1 MRPFDHHIHALL
13 LDHDCVIVPDLGGF
27 IAGREEAHIDAGR
40 QMAVPPRRSVAFNV
54 FLKQN
59 DGLLARRI
67 VDTEKVSYPEAL
79 QEIENYVSRCMAE
92 LGRGTGVEI
101 RNVGRLTMDTAN
113 RLQFEPDTR
122 SNLLPEAFGL
132 PVITARPLHSGAPVG
147 AAEKKQKLSSAKGPR
162 KKRRDRTLVAAVLI
176 AGVLAWFAV
185 NVYLVGNGGAQ
196 KVETESPKK
205 LAPEKV
211 AIEPAPAPLPAGPS
225 TVDSLVTTSPPPVVA
240 ETTVSTSEPK
250 NTQPLAVESP
260 VQPKVPLPLISGKGD
275 FYVVCGVFRIREN
288 AERFVAGLHAE
299 GFPDAGVID
308 TSHRIFY
315 VSYGRHETR
324 EAADAQNKLLK
335 GRSKECWIYH
345 RGGKR

>member
-1 MRPFDHHIHALL
+1 M
-13 LDHDCVIVPDLGGF
+13 
-27 IAGREEAHIDAGR
+27 
-40 QMAVPPRRSVAFNV
+40 
-54 FLKQN
+54 KQN

-79 QEIENYVSRCMAE
+79 QEIENYVSRCMSE

-101 RNVGRLTMDTAN
+101 RKVGRLTMDAAN

-132 PVITARPLHSGAPVG
+132 PVITARPLQPGAPLRISEG
-147 AAEKKQKLSSAKGPR
+147 KEKLSPALVTR
-162 KKRRDRTLVAAVLI
+162 KKRRDRTLVAAILI
-176 AGVLAWFAV
+176 AGVLTWFAV
-185 NVYLVGNGGAQ
+185 NMYLVGNGGMQ
-196 KVETESPKK
+196 KAGTESRKTVV
-205 LAPEKV
+205 PEKV
-211 AIEPAPAPLPAGPS
+211 AVEPAPVPAPAVPAA
-225 TVDSLVTTSPPPVVA
+225 VDSAVSASPAPIAA
-240 ETTVSTSEPK
+240 ETTVSVPEPK
-250 NTQPLAVESP
+250 NTVPPAEATP

-299 GFPDAGVID
+299 GFSDAGVID

-324 EAADAQNKLLK
+324 EAADAQNRLLK
-335 GRSKECWIYH
+335 SRSKECWIYQ
-345 RGGKR
+345 RGSKR